1 MCFCIDYIC
10 TYIITALFTFQV
22 EGLLDEQDFKLQVTR
37 EDFETLCSDL
47 FDRVKGPIDQALK
60 SSGLT
65 LDVINHVSIKSWY
78 TFIVNYSHWLLYL
91 SV

>member
-1 MCFCIDYIC
+1 
-10 TYIITALFTFQV
+10 
-22 EGLLDEQDFKLQVTR
+22 VTR

-65 LDVINHVSIKSWY
+65 LDVINHVSSRVDIQLLLI
-78 TFIVNYSHWLLYL
+78 IVFGCYACLIMCA
-91 SV
+91 V